1 MSGLHILWNPAQIGD
16 HGVSLVNMEKMEKM
30 ENVNQMTW
38 INKIFDSKRSLY
50 DSKEVVVA
58 VVSVKVG
65 IEDPQS

>member
-1 MSGLHILWNPAQIGD
+1 
-16 HGVSLVNMEKMEKM
+16 MEKMEKM

-38 INKIFDSKRSLY
+38 INKFFDSKRSLY